1 MAALVARLQK
11 IPEGE
16 VAATARRA
24 GISRRQLV
32 RIRAGD
38 ANVTLQT
45 LERLAGALG
54 EHPLELLGGAAVP
67 RRRAAPIGHRQGKPR
82 GIRREVDLWE
92 PWPYEEDAPDGREE
106 V

>member
-1 MAALVARLQK
+1 MAALVARLQE
-11 IPEGE
+11 IAEGE

-32 RIRAGD
+32 RIRGGD
-38 ANVTLQT
+38 ANVTLET
-45 LERLAGALG
+45 LERLAAALG
-54 EHPLELLGGAAVP
+54 EHPLELLGGAVP

-82 GIRREVDLWE
+82 GIRREIDLWE
-92 PWPYEEDAPDGREE
+92 PWPCEEDAPDGREE